1 VERENAVRMVNEA
14 LSREYNS
21 ISTYILHS
29 SPWTTPEDAPAL
41 KAFEEIRAMQEQ
53 TAHWLTV
60 RLREDFGAG
69 PTVKAFEHWKLDLNY
84 LSVPYL
90 VRFTVEHFDRVAA
103 EYEALLKEFA
113 GDKALAAIFGRLRDE
128 AKSHRERLAKFVPA
142 WTEQPKEVLSTG
154 EIPQE
159 KRRS

>member
-1 VERENAVRMVNEA
+1 MERENAIRMVNEA

-21 ISTYILHS
+21 ISAYVLHS

-41 KAFEEIRAMQEQ
+41 EAFEEIHALQDE
-53 TAHWLTV
+53 TARWLTM

-103 EYEALLKEFA
+103 EYEGLHGENA
-113 GDKALAAIFGRLRDE
+113 GDPALAAILGRLRDE
-128 AKSHRERLAKFVPA
+128 ARAHRARLTPFVPT
-142 WTEQPKEVLSTG
+142 WTEGPKEGPPVG
-154 EIPQE
+154 EIPRPKE
-159 KRRS
+159 RK

>member
-1 VERENAVRMVNEA
+1 MERENAVRMVNEA

-41 KAFEEIRAMQEQ
+41 KALEEIRALQEQ
-53 TAHWLTV
+53 TAHWLTI

-90 VRFTVEHFDRVAA
+90 VRFAAEHFDRVAA
-103 EYEALLKEFA
+103 EYESLLKEWGA
-113 GDKALAAIFGRLRDE
+113 DPALAAIFGRLRDE
-128 AKSHRERLAKFVPA
+128 ARAHRARLTKFVPA
-142 WTEQPKEVLSTG
+142 WTEPPKEVLSTG

-159 KRRS
+159 KRRP

>member
-1 VERENAVRMVNEA
+1 MERETAVQLVNDA

-21 ISTYILHS
+21 ISAYVLHS
-29 SPWTTPEDAPAL
+29 SPWTTPGDAPAL
-41 KAFEEIRAMQEQ
+41 KAFEEIRVLQQQA
-53 TAHWLTV
+53 AHWLTI

-103 EYEALLKEFA
+103 EYDGLLKEAA
-113 GDKALAAIFGRLRDE
+113 GEPKLAAIFARLRDE
-128 AKSHRERLAKFVPA
+128 ARAHRARLAPFVPA
-142 WTEQPKEVLSTG
+142 WTDQPREVLSTG

-159 KRRS
+159 KPRP